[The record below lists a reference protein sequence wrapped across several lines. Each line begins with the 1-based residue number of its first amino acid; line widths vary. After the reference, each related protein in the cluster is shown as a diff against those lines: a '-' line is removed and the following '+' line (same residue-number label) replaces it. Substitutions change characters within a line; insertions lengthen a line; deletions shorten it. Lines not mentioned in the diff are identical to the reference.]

1 MGNNNYYGLIL
12 AGGRG
17 TRFWPQSRKRH
28 AKQVLA
34 IGLDERTLIQQTVDR
49 LRPLIPA
56 ERLWI
61 LTNGFVRDEIIR
73 QLPEIPAEQIIAEP
87 AQRNTAPAIGL
98 AAHILSGIDPDAIF
112 GVFPSDHVI
121 GNPDHYLDLVKIAF
135 QSAAEGNIAVLGVEA
150 RWAETGY
157 GYIEFPKDEPRTPT
171 AVTRVIKFHEKPNK
185 EKAQEYKDA
194 GNYYWNAGMFFWK
207 AGVIAD
213 ALFRYRPSVA
223 EPLAELPPFAA
234 PNFMEE
240 LERVFPL
247 CQDISI
253 DFAVLEHATNVTGVP
268 CDDFGWNDVGSWEA
282 VYDLLPKDA
291 NSNAGR
297 SEVITIKATGNYVD
311 AGKKLVALIG
321 VDNIIVVDTP
331 DALLVVHRD
340 KAQDVGQLVKDLET
354 AGRENLL

>member
-1 MGNNNYYGLIL
+1 MGNNYYGLIL

-34 IGLDERTLIQQTVDR
+34 IGLDDRTLIQQTVDR
-49 LRPLIPA
+49 LRPLIAP
-56 ERLWI
+56 ERIWI

-98 AAHILSGIDPDAIF
+98 AAHILSSINPDAIF

-121 GNPDHYLDLVKIAF
+121 GNSEHYLDLVKIAF
-135 QSAAEGNIAVLGVEA
+135 QSAEQGNIAVLGVEP

-157 GYIEFPKDEPRTPT
+157 GYIEFPADEPRQPS
-171 AVTRVIKFHEKPNK
+171 AVSRVIKFREKPDK
-185 EKAQEYKDA
+185 QKAQEYLDA
-194 GNYYWNAGMFFWK
+194 GNYSWNAGMFFWK
-207 AGVIAD
+207 ASVIAD
-213 ALFRYRPSVA
+213 ALRAFRPLVA
-223 EPLAELPPFAA
+223 GPLALLPKFSDPAFPA
-234 PNFMEE
+234 E
-240 LERVFPL
+240 LERLFPL
-247 CQDISI
+247 CEDVSI
-253 DFAVLEHATNVTGVP
+253 DFAVLEHATNVVGVP

-291 NSNAGR
+291 NQNTGR
-297 SEVITIKATGNYVD
+297 SQIFSIRATGNYVD

-340 KAQDVGQLVKDLET
+340 KAQDVGTLVKDLEK
-354 AGRENLL
+354 AGREDLL